1 MNLKE
6 VAKEKIE
13 RITQT
18 LDNVKPKKSPRRLST
33 DNIWLV
39 LIIVLLMGWVL
50 TWALSNWASPRLNTM
65 ATVATA
71 IGIAGLCVLMYVFVK
86 YMKQL
91 AEATKSQTDASKI
104 EVEILMEQAKAS
116 IDMAE
121 RTGETTQYYQE
132 QLKRMLRPMLVL
144 DLAKEKTSRWEK
156 WEGTFK
162 IRNIGNG
169 PALQPVIRVRTQ
181 VVTHIKMEK
190 EEQVFEKSLLFMGSR
205 DEPYEMVIPLKIP
218 VSVRSIVTQRPVS
231 LSYMLEIYW
240 KSMYEDGYAKS
251 VIPLHLGL
259 DRSGDAR
266 LRMEKLDVEWNAM
279 FEKTIDGS

>member
-65 ATVATA
+65 
-71 IGIAGLCVLMYVFVK
+71 VK

-144 DLAKEKTSRWEK
+144 DLVKEKTSRWEK

-231 LSYMLEIYW
+231 LSYILEIYW
-240 KSMYEDGYAKS
+240 KSMYEDVYAKS

-266 LRMEKLDVEWNAM
+266 LRMEKLDVEWNAT
-279 FEKTIDGS
+279 FERKSDGS